1 MQHFRKYEMSATQ
14 WATLRK
20 KIEKVT
26 DSLDGVQST
35 HWDSEI
41 VSVVVELGKL
51 CKEWGVNAE
60 GMPTC
65 TKLSTKVSIDIVWVD
80 TPLADFD
87 KYLIWCEPVGVH
99 SMGATFDNEYTEAYY
114 LIHPKPTPDATKLN

>member
-1 MQHFRKYEMSATQ
+1 MEMTATQ

-20 KIEKVT
+20 KIEKTVDT
-26 DSLDGVQST
+26 LDGVQST
-35 HWDSEI
+35 HWDNEI

-60 GMPTC
+60 GMTTC
-65 TKLSTKVSIDIVWVD
+65 TKQSTKVSIDIVWVGQ
-80 TPLADFD
+80 PLADFD
-87 KYLIWCEPVGVH
+87 KHLVWCEPVGVH
-99 SMGATFDNEYTEAYY
+99 SMGATLDNEYADAYY

>member
-1 MQHFRKYEMSATQ
+1 MTATQ

-20 KIEKVT
+20 KIEKTT

-35 HWDSEI
+35 HWDNEI

-51 CKEWGVNAE
+51 CKEWGVNAD
-60 GMPTC
+60 GMKVC
-65 TKLSTKVSIDIVWVD
+65 TKQSTKVSIDIVWAG

-99 SMGATFDNEYTEAYY
+99 SMGATLDNEYTEAYY
-114 LIHPKPTPDATKLN
+114 LIHPKPTPDATKFN